1 MKKRTLFFLS
11 VCAVAL
17 NGYVVHADSLEAPS
31 QLVTVPNL
39 PGTGGQLTVVEEAGQ
54 MKAILSNITG
64 EIVGVTGQFKSE
76 KNTGKTIAFTIDA
89 SGQYVAY
96 LDRSSFSDEDRTF
109 TLALTVNLIDGSAHN
124 IDDYSFNWVKVA
136 ENTNDDSDLIE
147 NTSATVASKP
157 VSSGTVVDSVEKD
170 SSSSASETQSSS
182 TASSSL
188 AATVTDSSNA
198 TTASTLTSTQ
208 TTSSVGSQLR
218 SASLMR
224 IATNSSSQTSAVTK
238 ASQIDQTLELKYTGS
253 INSGEVIKFAVW
265 SDENGQD
272 DIVWYNADQTGA
284 AYADLRKH
292 RDYGKYNI
300 HTYVNRNGKMVY
312 LNEIVVDV
320 KASGTVTIENVN
332 DAKGTFDVRVTNIS
346 SPKDIASVIL
356 PTWSQS
362 DDLRWYEATRQSDGS
377 YKLTVNKKDHQ
388 YRTGTYTVHLY
399 YKDSSGG
406 LTGVGGTTTRLTEVK
421 PTGTITIE
429 NVNDAQGTFDVR
441 VTNISS
447 PKDIAS
453 VILPTWSQSDDLRW
467 YEATRQSD
475 GSYKLTVNKKD
486 HQYRTG
492 TYTVHLYYKDSSGGL
507 KGVGGTTT
515 RLTEVKPTGTITIE
529 NVNDAQGTFDV
540 RVTNISSP
548 KDIASVILPTWSQS
562 DDLRWYEA
570 TRQSD
575 GSYKLT
581 VNKKDHQYRT
591 GTYTVHLYYKDSSGG
606 LTGVGGTTTRLT
618 EVKPTG
624 TITIENVNDAK
635 GTFDVC
641 VTNISSPKD
650 IASVILPTWSQ
661 SDDLRWYE
669 ATRQSDGSYKLT
681 VNKKDHQYRTGTYT
695 VHLYYKD
702 SSGGLTGAGG
712 TTTRLTE
719 VKPTGTITIENVN
732 DAQGTFDVRVT
743 NISSPKDIASVILPT
758 WSQSDDLRWYEATR
772 QSDGSY
778 KLTVNKKD
786 HQYRTGAY
794 TVHLYYKDSSGGLTG
809 VGGTTT
815 RLTEVKPTGTIT
827 IENVNDAKGT
837 FDVRVT
843 NISSPKDIASVILP
857 TWSQSDDLRWYEAT
871 RQSDGS
877 YKLTVNKKDH
887 QYRTGTYTVHLYY
900 KDSSGGLTGAG
911 GTTTVLSEVPVQRS
925 YTVYIDPGHGGVD
938 SGASYGGVYEKNLAL
953 SVANKLKANLIQ
965 LGYQVLMTRTADY
978 NVDFKTERS
987 KMANQSNA
995 DLFISIH
1002 FNATGLASSNAT
1014 GIETYWYQ
1022 YDPEYQ
1028 PKINAVMHNDP
1039 TRLAES
1045 KILANQ
1051 VQASLI
1057 SGTGAVNR
1065 GVRRETFA
1073 VLRET
1078 AIPAI
1083 LVELGFMDNPS
1094 DLQKIKQDSYQT
1106 KLANALAQG
1115 IDNWYGAVGG
1125 KPTSGTSTQK
1135 KSTEQSQMTVSQ
1147 QSFFNNILPA
1157 IQQVSQK
1164 NSIVTSVMLAQS
1176 ILESGWGTSQ
1186 LATNAYNI
1194 FGIKADSSWKG
1205 NTYTVQTKEVV
1216 NGKTITVEKQF
1227 RAYKSLLESISD
1239 YGSFFTS
1246 TAWRIKNYASF
1257 LQATNYE
1264 TALTSLLASG
1274 YATDPAYAEKLKS
1287 LIQRY
1292 GLDQYDLN

>member
-1 MKKRTLFFLS
+1 MIQLSFGCVLNIDLKIGFKEEKVKKRTLFFLS

-39 PGTGGQLTVVEEAGQ
+39 PGIGGQLAVVEEAGQ
-54 MKAILSNITG
+54 MKAVLSNITG

-76 KNTGKTIAFTIDA
+76 TNTGKTIAFTIDA

-96 LDRSSFSDEDRTF
+96 LDRTSFSNEDQAF
-109 TLALTVNLIDGSAHN
+109 TLSLTANLIDGSAHN
-124 IDDYSFNWVKVA
+124 LDDYSFNWVKVA
-136 ENTNDDSDLIE
+136 ENTNDDSNLIE
-147 NTSATVASKP
+147 NTNATEASKP

-188 AATVTDSSNA
+188 AATVTDSSNV
-198 TTASTLTSTQ
+198 TSASTLTSTQ

-224 IATNSSSQTSAVTK
+224 IATNSSAQSSAVTK

-253 INSGEVIKFAVW
+253 INSDEVIKFAVW

-292 RDYGKYNI
+292 RNYGKYNI

-312 LNEIVVDV
+312 L
-320 KASGTVTIENVN
+320 
-332 DAKGTFDVRVTNIS
+332 DAITLDVREPLPKQKIVKIS
-346 SPKDIASVIL
+346 EYKFEVIISDVPNYFNGITV
-356 PTWSQS
+356 PTWTNLNNQ
-362 DDLRWYEATRQSDGS
+362 DDIKWYEGVRQSDGS
-377 YKLTVNKKDHQ
+377 YKVSVDIKNHNYETGLYLVHSYGILPNKQLVALAQTTHTVPKPQIKQTITQTSLASFD
-388 YRTGTYTVHLY
+388 VVI
-399 YKDSSGG
+399 
-406 LTGVGGTTTRLTEVK
+406 TGVPNYYTRVQ
-421 PTGTITIE
+421 
-429 NVNDAQGTFDVR
+429 V
-441 VTNISS
+441 
-447 PKDIAS
+447 
-453 VILPTWSQSDDLRW
+453 PTWTNLNNQDDIKW
-467 YEATRQSD
+467 YEGVRQSD
-475 GSYKLTVNKKD
+475 GSYKISVDIKNHNYETGLYLVHSYGVLPNK
-486 HQYRTG
+486 QLVPLAQT
-492 TYTVHLYYKDSSGGL
+492 TYTVPQPQIKQ
-507 KGVGGTTT
+507 
-515 RLTEVKPTGTITIE
+515 TITQTSL
-529 NVNDAQGTFDV
+529 ASFDV
-540 RVTNISSP
+540 VITGVPNYYTRVQ
-548 KDIASVILPTWSQS
+548 VPTWTNLNNQ
-562 DDLRWYEA
+562 DDIKWYEGV
-570 TRQSD
+570 RQSD
-575 GSYKLT
+575 GSYKVSVDINNHNYETGLYL
-581 VNKKDHQYRT
+581 VHSYGVLPNKQLVPLAQT
-591 GTYTVHLYYKDSSGG
+591 TYTVPQPQIKQTITQTSLASFDVVITGVPNYYTRVLIPTWTNYKDQ
-606 LTGVGGTTTRLT
+606 
-618 EVKPTG
+618 
-624 TITIENVNDAK
+624 D
-635 GTFDVC
+635 
-641 VTNISSPKD
+641 D
-650 IASVILPTWSQ
+650 IK
-661 SDDLRWYE
+661 WYE
-669 ATRQSDGSYKLT
+669 GVRQSDGSYKVSVDINNHNYETGLYH
-681 VNKKDHQYRTGTYT
+681 VHAYGVLPNKKLQAIFSATHT
-695 VHLYYKD
+695 V
-702 SSGGLTGAGG
+702 SA
-712 TTTRLTE
+712 
-719 VKPTGTITIENVN
+719 
-732 DAQGTFDVRVT
+732 F
-743 NISSPKDIASVILPT
+743 DIAKEQPS
-758 WSQSDDLRWYEATR
+758 A
-772 QSDGSY
+772 
-778 KLTVNKKD
+778 
-786 HQYRTGAY
+786 
-794 TVHLYYKDSSGGLTG
+794 
-809 VGGTTT
+809 
-815 RLTEVKPTGTIT
+815 
-827 IENVNDAKGT
+827 
-837 FDVRVT
+837 
-843 NISSPKDIASVILP
+843 
-857 TWSQSDDLRWYEAT
+857 
-871 RQSDGS
+871 
-877 YKLTVNKKDH
+877 
-887 QYRTGTYTVHLYY
+887 
-900 KDSSGGLTGAG
+900 
-911 GTTTVLSEVPVQRS
+911 RS
-925 YTVYIDPGHGGVD
+925 YTIYIDPGHGGVD

-1002 FNATGLASSNAT
+1002 FNATGLASSNTT

-1028 PKINAVMHNDP
+1028 PKINAAMHNDP

-1045 KILANQ
+1045 EILANQ
-1051 VQASLI
+1051 VHTSLI
-1057 SGTGAVNR
+1057 SETGAVNR
-1065 GVRRETFA
+1065 GVRRDTFA

-1083 LVELGFMDNPS
+1083 LVELGFMSNPS
-1094 DLQKIKQDSYQT
+1094 DLQKIKEDAYQT

-1115 IDNWYGAVGG
+1115 IDNWYGAVGS
-1125 KPTSGTSTQK
+1125 KPTSGTSIQK
-1135 KSTEQSQMTVSQ
+1135 KSTQQSQMTTSQ

-1205 NTYTVQTKEVV
+1205 NTYTVHTKEVV
-1216 NGKTITVEKQF
+1216 NGKTITFEKQF

-1246 TAWRIKNYASF
+1246 TAWRMKNYASF

>member
-76 KNTGKTIAFTIDA
+76 TNIGKTIAFTIDA
-89 SGQYVAY
+89 SGQYMAY

-124 IDDYSFNWVKVA
+124 LDDYSFNWVKVA
-136 ENTNDDSDLIE
+136 ENTDDDSDLIE
-147 NTSATVASKP
+147 NTSATEASKP

-182 TASSSL
+182 TANSSL

-224 IATNSSSQTSAVTK
+224 IATNSGTQTSAVTK

-320 KASGTVTIENVN
+320 KASGTVTISNV
-332 DAKGTFDVRVTNIS
+332 DSQTGSFDVTISNITA
-346 SPKDIASVIL
+346 PRGLTKVYV
-356 PTWSQS
+356 PTWTEAGGQ
-362 DDLRWYEATRQSDGS
+362 DDIKWYEANRQSDGS
-377 YKLTVNKKDHQ
+377 YKLTVNKVNHKSEVGNYQVHVY
-388 YRTGTYTVHLY
+388 YRGEDGSMTGIGATTVNMPEL
-399 YKDSSGG
+399 KASG
-406 LTGVGGTTTRLTEVK
+406 TVTA
-421 PTGTITIE
+421 I
-429 NVNDAQGTFDVR
+429 NVNDQDGSYEVK
-441 VTNISS
+441 ISNVIA
-447 PKDIAS
+447 PKGLNK
-453 VILPTWSQSDDLRW
+453 VYVPTWTEAGDQDDIVW
-467 YEATRQSD
+467 HEAERQSD
-475 GSYKLTVNKKD
+475 GSYLAKITKSEHKNGTGKYISHVYYQGLEGTLTAIGATSITLPELKTSGTVTAINVNDQAGSYEVKISNVVAPKGLYKVFVPTWTETGGQD
-486 HQYRTG
+486 DIVWHEAQLQSDG
-492 TYTVHLYYKDSSGGL
+492 TYLAKITKSEHKNGSGIYVSHVYYRMLDGSML
-507 KGVGGTTT
+507 AVGGTQ
-515 RLTEVKPTGTITIE
+515 IE
-529 NVNDAQGTFDV
+529 
-540 RVTNISSP
+540 
-548 KDIASVILPTWSQS
+548 LPS
-562 DDLRWYEA
+562 A
-570 TRQSD
+570 
-575 GSYKLT
+575 
-581 VNKKDHQYRT
+581 
-591 GTYTVHLYYKDSSGG
+591 
-606 LTGVGGTTTRLT
+606 
-618 EVKPTG
+618 
-624 TITIENVNDAK
+624 
-635 GTFDVC
+635 
-641 VTNISSPKD
+641 
-650 IASVILPTWSQ
+650 
-661 SDDLRWYE
+661 
-669 ATRQSDGSYKLT
+669 
-681 VNKKDHQYRTGTYT
+681 
-695 VHLYYKD
+695 
-702 SSGGLTGAGG
+702 
-712 TTTRLTE
+712 
-719 VKPTGTITIENVN
+719 
-732 DAQGTFDVRVT
+732 
-743 NISSPKDIASVILPT
+743 
-758 WSQSDDLRWYEATR
+758 
-772 QSDGSY
+772 
-778 KLTVNKKD
+778 
-786 HQYRTGAY
+786 
-794 TVHLYYKDSSGGLTG
+794 
-809 VGGTTT
+809 
-815 RLTEVKPTGTIT
+815 
-827 IENVNDAKGT
+827 
-837 FDVRVT
+837 
-843 NISSPKDIASVILP
+843 
-857 TWSQSDDLRWYEAT
+857 
-871 RQSDGS
+871 
-877 YKLTVNKKDH
+877 
-887 QYRTGTYTVHLYY
+887 
-900 KDSSGGLTGAG
+900 
-911 GTTTVLSEVPVQRS
+911 RS
-925 YTVYIDPGHGGVD
+925 YTIYIDPGHGGVD

-1002 FNATGLASSNAT
+1002 FNATGLPSSNST

-1028 PKINAVMHNDP
+1028 PKINAAMHNDP

-1045 KILANQ
+1045 EILANQ

-1094 DLQKIKQDSYQT
+1094 DLQKIKEDAYQT

-1115 IDNWYGAVGG
+1115 IDNWYGAVGS

-1135 KSTEQSQMTVSQ
+1135 KSTEQSQMTTSQ

-1205 NTYTVQTKEVV
+1205 NTYTVHTKEVV

-1246 TAWRIKNYASF
+1246 TAWRTKNYASF

-1264 TALTSLLASG
+1264 TALTSLLVSG

-1287 LIQRY
+1287 LIQQY
-1292 GLDQYDLN
+1292 GLDQYD

>member
-17 NGYVVHADSLEAPS
+17 SGYVVHADSLEAPS

-54 MKAILSNITG
+54 IKAILSNITG

-76 KNTGKTIAFTIDA
+76 MNTGKTIAFTIDA

-124 IDDYSFNWVKVA
+124 LDDYSFNWVKVA
-136 ENTNDDSDLIE
+136 ENTDDDSDLIE
-147 NTSATVASKP
+147 NTSATEASKP

-182 TASSSL
+182 TANSSL

-224 IATNSSSQTSAVTK
+224 IATNSGTQTSAVTK

-320 KASGTVTIENVN
+320 KASGTVTISNV
-332 DAKGTFDVRVTNIS
+332 DSQTGSFDVTISNITA
-346 SPKDIASVIL
+346 PRGLTKVYV
-356 PTWSQS
+356 PTWTEAGGQ
-362 DDLRWYEATRQSDGS
+362 DDIKWYEANRQSDGS
-377 YKLTVNKKDHQ
+377 YKLTVNKINHKSEVGNYQVHVY
-388 YRTGTYTVHLY
+388 YRGEDGSMTGIGATTVNLPEL
-399 YKDSSGG
+399 KESG
-406 LTGVGGTTTRLTEVK
+406 TVTA
-421 PTGTITIE
+421 I
-429 NVNDAQGTFDVR
+429 NVNDQAGSYEVK
-441 VTNISS
+441 ISNVIA
-447 PKDIAS
+447 PKGLNK
-453 VILPTWSQSDDLRW
+453 VYVPTWTEAGGQDDIVW
-467 YEATRQSD
+467 HEAERQSD
-475 GSYKLTVNKKD
+475 GSYLAKITKSEHKNGTGKYISHVYYQGLEGTLTAIGATSITLPELKASGTVTAINVNDQAGSYEVKISNVVAPKGIRKIFVPTWTEAGGQD
-486 HQYRTG
+486 DIVWHEAQLQTDG
-492 TYTVHLYYKDSSGGL
+492 TYLVKITKSEHKNGIGKYISHVYYQGLDGTLTAIGATSITLPELKTSGTITAINVNDQAGSYEVKISNVIAPKGL
-507 KGVGGTTT
+507 NKVYVPTWTEAGDQDDIVWHEAQLQSDGTYLAKITKSEHKNESGIYVSHVYYRMLDGSMLAVGGTQV
-515 RLTEVKPTGTITIE
+515 E
-529 NVNDAQGTFDV
+529 
-540 RVTNISSP
+540 
-548 KDIASVILPTWSQS
+548 LPS
-562 DDLRWYEA
+562 A
-570 TRQSD
+570 
-575 GSYKLT
+575 
-581 VNKKDHQYRT
+581 
-591 GTYTVHLYYKDSSGG
+591 
-606 LTGVGGTTTRLT
+606 
-618 EVKPTG
+618 
-624 TITIENVNDAK
+624 
-635 GTFDVC
+635 
-641 VTNISSPKD
+641 
-650 IASVILPTWSQ
+650 
-661 SDDLRWYE
+661 
-669 ATRQSDGSYKLT
+669 
-681 VNKKDHQYRTGTYT
+681 
-695 VHLYYKD
+695 
-702 SSGGLTGAGG
+702 
-712 TTTRLTE
+712 
-719 VKPTGTITIENVN
+719 
-732 DAQGTFDVRVT
+732 
-743 NISSPKDIASVILPT
+743 
-758 WSQSDDLRWYEATR
+758 
-772 QSDGSY
+772 
-778 KLTVNKKD
+778 
-786 HQYRTGAY
+786 
-794 TVHLYYKDSSGGLTG
+794 
-809 VGGTTT
+809 
-815 RLTEVKPTGTIT
+815 
-827 IENVNDAKGT
+827 
-837 FDVRVT
+837 
-843 NISSPKDIASVILP
+843 
-857 TWSQSDDLRWYEAT
+857 
-871 RQSDGS
+871 
-877 YKLTVNKKDH
+877 
-887 QYRTGTYTVHLYY
+887 
-900 KDSSGGLTGAG
+900 
-911 GTTTVLSEVPVQRS
+911 RS
-925 YTVYIDPGHGGVD
+925 YTIYIDPGHGGVD

-987 KMANQSNA
+987 QMANQSNA

-1002 FNATGLASSNAT
+1002 FNATGLPSSDAT

-1028 PKINAVMHNDP
+1028 PKINAAMHNDP

-1045 KILANQ
+1045 EILANQ
-1051 VQASLI
+1051 VQTSLI

-1065 GVRRETFA
+1065 GVRRDTFA

-1094 DLQKIKQDSYQT
+1094 DLQKINQDSYQT

-1115 IDNWYGAVGG
+1115 IDNWYGAVGS

-1135 KSTEQSQMTVSQ
+1135 KSTEQSQMTTSQ
-1147 QSFFNNILPA
+1147 QSFFNKILPA

-1287 LIQRY
+1287 LIQQY
-1292 GLDQYDLN
+1292 GLDQYD

>member
-1 MKKRTLFFLS
+1 MIQLSFGVVLNIDLNMGFEEEKVKKRTLFFLS

-76 KNTGKTIAFTIDA
+76 TNTGKTIAFTIDA

-96 LDRSSFSDEDRTF
+96 LDRTSFSNEDQAF
-109 TLALTVNLIDGSAHN
+109 TLALTANLIDGSVHN
-124 IDDYSFNWVKVA
+124 LDDYSFNWVKVA

-147 NTSATVASKP
+147 NTNATEASKP

-188 AATVTDSSNA
+188 AATVNDSSN
-198 TTASTLTSTQ
+198 TTSSSTLTSTQ

-224 IATNSSSQTSAVTK
+224 IATNSSAQTSAVTK

-265 SDENGQD
+265 SDEKGQD

-312 LNEIVVDV
+312 L
-320 KASGTVTIENVN
+320 
-332 DAKGTFDVRVTNIS
+332 DAITLDVREPLPKQKIVKISEYKFEVIISDVPNYFNGITVPTWTNINNQD
-346 SPKDIASVIL
+346 DIK
-356 PTWSQS
+356 
-362 DDLRWYEATRQSDGS
+362 WYEGVRQSDGS
-377 YKLTVNKKDHQ
+377 YKVSVDISNHNYETGLYLLHSYGVLPNKQLVALAQTTHTVPKPQIKQTITQTSLASFD
-388 YRTGTYTVHLY
+388 VVI
-399 YKDSSGG
+399 
-406 LTGVGGTTTRLTEVK
+406 TGVPNYYTRVQV
-421 PTGTITIE
+421 PTW
-429 NVNDAQGTFDVR
+429 
-441 VTNISS
+441 TNINNQD
-447 PKDIAS
+447 DIK
-453 VILPTWSQSDDLRW
+453 W
-467 YEATRQSD
+467 YEGVRQSD
-475 GSYKLTVNKKD
+475 GSYKVSVDISNHNYETGLYLLHSYGVLPNKQLVALAQTTHTVP
-486 HQYRTG
+486 
-492 TYTVHLYYKDSSGGL
+492 
-507 KGVGGTTT
+507 
-515 RLTEVKPTGTITIE
+515 KPQIKQTITQTSL
-529 NVNDAQGTFDV
+529 ASFDV
-540 RVTNISSP
+540 VITGVPNYYTRVMI
-548 KDIASVILPTWSQS
+548 PTWTNFKDQ
-562 DDLRWYEA
+562 DDIKWYEGV
-570 TRQSD
+570 RQSD
-575 GSYKLT
+575 GSYKVSVDINNHNYEIGLYH
-581 VNKKDHQYRT
+581 VHAYGVLPNKKLQALFSATH
-591 GTYTVHLYYKDSSGG
+591 TVS
-606 LTGVGGTTTRLT
+606 
-618 EVKPTG
+618 
-624 TITIENVNDAK
+624 A
-635 GTFDVC
+635 F
-641 VTNISSPKD
+641 D
-650 IASVILPTWSQ
+650 IAKEQPS
-661 SDDLRWYE
+661 
-669 ATRQSDGSYKLT
+669 A
-681 VNKKDHQYRTGTYT
+681 
-695 VHLYYKD
+695 
-702 SSGGLTGAGG
+702 
-712 TTTRLTE
+712 
-719 VKPTGTITIENVN
+719 
-732 DAQGTFDVRVT
+732 
-743 NISSPKDIASVILPT
+743 
-758 WSQSDDLRWYEATR
+758 
-772 QSDGSY
+772 
-778 KLTVNKKD
+778 
-786 HQYRTGAY
+786 
-794 TVHLYYKDSSGGLTG
+794 
-809 VGGTTT
+809 
-815 RLTEVKPTGTIT
+815 
-827 IENVNDAKGT
+827 
-837 FDVRVT
+837 
-843 NISSPKDIASVILP
+843 
-857 TWSQSDDLRWYEAT
+857 
-871 RQSDGS
+871 
-877 YKLTVNKKDH
+877 
-887 QYRTGTYTVHLYY
+887 
-900 KDSSGGLTGAG
+900 
-911 GTTTVLSEVPVQRS
+911 RS
-925 YTVYIDPGHGGVD
+925 YTIYIDPGHGGVD

-1002 FNATGLASSNAT
+1002 FNATGLASSNTT

-1028 PKINAVMHNDP
+1028 PKINAAMHNDP

-1045 KILANQ
+1045 EILANQ
-1051 VQASLI
+1051 VHTSLI
-1057 SGTGAVNR
+1057 SETGAVNR
-1065 GVRRETFA
+1065 GVRRDTFA

-1083 LVELGFMDNPS
+1083 LVELGFMSNPS
-1094 DLQKIKQDSYQT
+1094 DLQKIKEDAYQT

-1115 IDNWYGAVGG
+1115 IDNWYGAVGS
-1125 KPTSGTSTQK
+1125 KPTSGTSIQK
-1135 KSTEQSQMTVSQ
+1135 KSTQQSQMTTSQ

-1246 TAWRIKNYASF
+1246 TAWRMKNYASF

>member
-76 KNTGKTIAFTIDA
+76 TNTGKTIAFTIDA

-96 LDRSSFSDEDRTF
+96 LDRTSFSDEDQAF
-109 TLALTVNLIDGSAHN
+109 TLALTANLIDGSAHN
-124 IDDYSFNWVKVA
+124 LDDYSFNWVKVA
-136 ENTNDDSDLIE
+136 ENTNDDRDLIE
-147 NTSATVASKP
+147 NTNATQTSKP

-188 AATVTDSSNA
+188 VATVTDSSNA
-198 TTASTLTSTQ
+198 TSASTLTSTQ

-224 IATNSSSQTSAVTK
+224 IATNSSAQSSAVTK

-320 KASGTVTIENVN
+320 KASGTITISNVDSQTGSFDVTIS
-332 DAKGTFDVRVTNIS
+332 NITA
-346 SPKDIASVIL
+346 PRGLTKVYV
-356 PTWSQS
+356 PTWTEAGGQ
-362 DDLRWYEATRQSDGS
+362 DDIKWYEANRQSDGS
-377 YKLTVNKKDHQ
+377 YKLTVNKVNHKSEVGNYQIHVY
-388 YRTGTYTVHLY
+388 YRGEDGSMTGIGATTVNLPEL
-399 YKDSSGG
+399 KASG
-406 LTGVGGTTTRLTEVK
+406 TVTA
-421 PTGTITIE
+421 I
-429 NVNDAQGTFDVR
+429 NVNDQAGSYEVKISNVVAPKGLNKVYVPTWTEAGGQDDIVWHEAERQTDGSYLAKITKSAHKNGTGKYISHVYCQSLDGTLTAIGATSITIQELKASGTISISNVDANAGSFDV
-441 VTNISS
+441 TISNITA
-447 PKDIAS
+447 PRGLTK
-453 VILPTWSQSDDLRW
+453 VYVPTWTEAGGQDDIKW
-467 YEATRQSD
+467 HEANRQSD
-475 GSYKLTVNKKD
+475 GSYKLTVNKAQHKNEVGNYQV
-486 HQYRTG
+486 HVYYRGEDGSMTG
-492 TYTVHLYYKDSSGGL
+492 IGATTVNMPEL
-507 KGVGGTTT
+507 KAS
-515 RLTEVKPTGTITIE
+515 GTISISNVDGNAGSFDITIS
-529 NVNDAQGTFDV
+529 
-540 RVTNISSP
+540 NITAP
-548 KDIASVILPTWSQS
+548 RGLTKVYVPTWTATGGQ
-562 DDLRWYEA
+562 DDTKWYEA
-570 TRQSD
+570 NRQSN

-581 VNKKDHQYRT
+581 VNKAQHKNEVGNYQVHVYYRGEDGSMT
-591 GTYTVHLYYKDSSGG
+591 GIGATSVDLPI
-606 LTGVGGTTTRLT
+606 GGTQV
-618 EVKPTG
+618 E
-624 TITIENVNDAK
+624 
-635 GTFDVC
+635 
-641 VTNISSPKD
+641 
-650 IASVILPTWSQ
+650 LPS
-661 SDDLRWYE
+661 
-669 ATRQSDGSYKLT
+669 A
-681 VNKKDHQYRTGTYT
+681 
-695 VHLYYKD
+695 
-702 SSGGLTGAGG
+702 
-712 TTTRLTE
+712 
-719 VKPTGTITIENVN
+719 
-732 DAQGTFDVRVT
+732 
-743 NISSPKDIASVILPT
+743 
-758 WSQSDDLRWYEATR
+758 
-772 QSDGSY
+772 
-778 KLTVNKKD
+778 
-786 HQYRTGAY
+786 
-794 TVHLYYKDSSGGLTG
+794 
-809 VGGTTT
+809 
-815 RLTEVKPTGTIT
+815 
-827 IENVNDAKGT
+827 
-837 FDVRVT
+837 
-843 NISSPKDIASVILP
+843 
-857 TWSQSDDLRWYEAT
+857 
-871 RQSDGS
+871 
-877 YKLTVNKKDH
+877 
-887 QYRTGTYTVHLYY
+887 
-900 KDSSGGLTGAG
+900 
-911 GTTTVLSEVPVQRS
+911 RS
-925 YTVYIDPGHGGVD
+925 YTIYIDPGHGGVD
-938 SGASYGGVYEKNLAL
+938 SGASYGGVQEKNLAL
-953 SVANKLKANLIQ
+953 SVANKLKENLIQ

-1028 PKINAVMHNDP
+1028 PKINAAMHNDP

-1045 KILANQ
+1045 EILANQ

-1106 KLANALAQG
+1106 KLANALVQG

-1135 KSTEQSQMTVSQ
+1135 KSTEQSQLTTSE
-1147 QSFFNNILPA
+1147 QSFFKNILPA

-1164 NSIVTSVMLAQS
+1164 KGIVTSVMLAQS

-1205 NTYTVQTKEVV
+1205 NTYTIQTKEVV

-1246 TAWRIKNYASF
+1246 TAWRTKNYASF
-1257 LQATNYE
+1257 LQATNHE

>member
-76 KNTGKTIAFTIDA
+76 TNTGKTIAFTIDA

-96 LDRSSFSDEDRTF
+96 LDRTSFSNEDQAF
-109 TLALTVNLIDGSAHN
+109 TLALTANLIDGSAHN
-124 IDDYSFNWVKVA
+124 LDDYSFNWVKVA

-147 NTSATVASKP
+147 NTNATEASKP

-188 AATVTDSSNA
+188 AATVTDSSNV
-198 TTASTLTSTQ
+198 TSASTLTSTQ

-224 IATNSSSQTSAVTK
+224 IAANSSAQSSAVTK

-265 SDENGQD
+265 SDEKGQD

-320 KASGTVTIENVN
+320 KASGTVTIENVNDAQGTFDVRVTNISSPKDIASVILPTWSRSDDLRWYGATRQSDGSYKLTVNKKDHQYRTGTYTVHLYYKDSSGGLTGVGGTTTRLTEVKPTGTMTIENVN

-429 NVNDAQGTFDVR
+429 NVNDAKGTFDVR

-447 PKDIAS
+447 PKDIVS
-453 VILPTWSQSDDLRW
+453 IILPTWSQSDDLRW
-467 YEATRQSD
+467 
-475 GSYKLTVNKKD
+475 N
-486 HQYRTG
+486 
-492 TYTVHLYYKDSSGGL
+492 
-507 KGVGGTTT
+507 
-515 RLTEVKPTGTITIE
+515 
-529 NVNDAQGTFDV
+529 
-540 RVTNISSP
+540 
-548 KDIASVILPTWSQS
+548 
-562 DDLRWYEA
+562 EA

-624 TITIENVNDAK
+624 TITIENVNDAQ
-635 GTFDVC
+635 GTFDVR

-661 SDDLRWYE
+661 SDDLHWYE

-712 TTTRLTE
+712 TTTL
-719 VKPTGTITIENVN
+719 
-732 DAQGTFDVRVT
+732 
-743 NISSPKDIASVILPT
+743 
-758 WSQSDDLRWYEATR
+758 
-772 QSDGSY
+772 
-778 KLTVNKKD
+778 
-786 HQYRTGAY
+786 
-794 TVHLYYKDSSGGLTG
+794 
-809 VGGTTT
+809 
-815 RLTEVKPTGTIT
+815 
-827 IENVNDAKGT
+827 
-837 FDVRVT
+837 
-843 NISSPKDIASVILP
+843 
-857 TWSQSDDLRWYEAT
+857 
-871 RQSDGS
+871 
-877 YKLTVNKKDH
+877 
-887 QYRTGTYTVHLYY
+887 
-900 KDSSGGLTGAG
+900 
-911 GTTTVLSEVPVQRS
+911 LSEDPVQRS
-925 YTVYIDPGHGGVD
+925 YTVYIDPGHGGID

-1028 PKINAVMHNDP
+1028 PKINAAMHNDP

-1045 KILANQ
+1045 EILANQ

-1125 KPTSGTSTQK
+1125 KPTSGTSTQR
-1135 KSTEQSQMTVSQ
+1135 KSTEQSQMTTGQ

-1186 LATNAYNI
+1186 LAKNAYNI

-1246 TAWRIKNYASF
+1246 TAWRTKNYASF
-1257 LQATNYE
+1257 LQATNHE

-1292 GLDQYDLN
+1292 GLNQYDLN

>member
-1 MKKRTLFFLS
+1 MIQLSFGCVLNIDLNMGFEEEKVKKRTLFFLS

-17 NGYVVHADSLEAPS
+17 SGYVVHADSLEAPS

-76 KNTGKTIAFTIDA
+76 TNTGKTIAFTIDA

-96 LDRSSFSDEDRTF
+96 LDRTSFSNEDQAF
-109 TLALTVNLIDGSAHN
+109 TLALTANLIDGSAHN
-124 IDDYSFNWVKVA
+124 LDDYSFNWVKVA
-136 ENTNDDSDLIE
+136 ENTDDDSDLIE
-147 NTSATVASKP
+147 NTSATEASKP

-182 TASSSL
+182 TANSSL
-188 AATVTDSSNA
+188 AATVTDSSNV
-198 TTASTLTSTQ
+198 TSASTLTSTQ

-224 IATNSSSQTSAVTK
+224 IATNSSAQSSAVTK

-320 KASGTVTIENVN
+320 KASGTVTISNV
-332 DAKGTFDVRVTNIS
+332 DSQTGSFDVTISNITA
-346 SPKDIASVIL
+346 PRGLTKVYV
-356 PTWSQS
+356 PTWTEAGGQ
-362 DDLRWYEATRQSDGS
+362 DDIKWYEANRQSDGS
-377 YKLTVNKKDHQ
+377 YKLTVNKVNHKSEVGNYQVHVY
-388 YRTGTYTVHLY
+388 YRGEDGSMIGIGATTVNLPELKASGTVTA
-399 YKDSSGG
+399 
-406 LTGVGGTTTRLTEVK
+406 
-421 PTGTITIE
+421 I
-429 NVNDAQGTFDVR
+429 NVNDQTGSYEVK
-441 VTNISS
+441 ISNVIA
-447 PKDIAS
+447 PKGLNK
-453 VILPTWSQSDDLRW
+453 VYVPTWTEAGGQDDIVW
-467 YEATRQSD
+467 HEAERQSD
-475 GSYKLTVNKKD
+475 GSYLAKITKSEHKNGTGKYISHVYYQGLEGTLTAIGATSITLPELKTSGTITAINVNDQDGSYEVKISNVIAPKGLNKVYVPTWTEAGD
-486 HQYRTG
+486 QDDIVWHEAQLQSDG
-492 TYTVHLYYKDSSGGL
+492 TYLAKITKSEHKNESGIYVSHVYYRMLDGSML
-507 KGVGGTTT
+507 AVGGTQV
-515 RLTEVKPTGTITIE
+515 E
-529 NVNDAQGTFDV
+529 
-540 RVTNISSP
+540 
-548 KDIASVILPTWSQS
+548 LPS
-562 DDLRWYEA
+562 A
-570 TRQSD
+570 
-575 GSYKLT
+575 
-581 VNKKDHQYRT
+581 
-591 GTYTVHLYYKDSSGG
+591 
-606 LTGVGGTTTRLT
+606 
-618 EVKPTG
+618 
-624 TITIENVNDAK
+624 
-635 GTFDVC
+635 
-641 VTNISSPKD
+641 
-650 IASVILPTWSQ
+650 
-661 SDDLRWYE
+661 
-669 ATRQSDGSYKLT
+669 
-681 VNKKDHQYRTGTYT
+681 
-695 VHLYYKD
+695 
-702 SSGGLTGAGG
+702 
-712 TTTRLTE
+712 
-719 VKPTGTITIENVN
+719 
-732 DAQGTFDVRVT
+732 
-743 NISSPKDIASVILPT
+743 
-758 WSQSDDLRWYEATR
+758 
-772 QSDGSY
+772 
-778 KLTVNKKD
+778 
-786 HQYRTGAY
+786 
-794 TVHLYYKDSSGGLTG
+794 
-809 VGGTTT
+809 
-815 RLTEVKPTGTIT
+815 
-827 IENVNDAKGT
+827 
-837 FDVRVT
+837 
-843 NISSPKDIASVILP
+843 
-857 TWSQSDDLRWYEAT
+857 
-871 RQSDGS
+871 
-877 YKLTVNKKDH
+877 
-887 QYRTGTYTVHLYY
+887 
-900 KDSSGGLTGAG
+900 
-911 GTTTVLSEVPVQRS
+911 RS
-925 YTVYIDPGHGGVD
+925 YTIYIDPGHGGVD

-987 KMANQSNA
+987 KMTNQSNA

-1002 FNATGLASSNAT
+1002 FNSTGSASSDAT

-1028 PKINAVMHNDP
+1028 PKINATMHNDP

-1045 KILANQ
+1045 EILANQ
-1051 VQASLI
+1051 VQTSLI

-1065 GVRRETFA
+1065 GVRRDTFA

-1083 LVELGFMDNPS
+1083 LVELGFMSNPS
-1094 DLQKIKQDSYQT
+1094 DLQKIKEDAYQT

-1115 IDNWYGAVGG
+1115 IDNWYGAVGS
-1125 KPTSGTSTQK
+1125 KPTSGTSIQK
-1135 KSTEQSQMTVSQ
+1135 KSTEQSQMTTSQ

-1246 TAWRIKNYASF
+1246 TAWRMKNYASF

-1264 TALTSLLASG
+1264 TALTSL
-1274 YATDPAYAEKLKS
+1274 
-1287 LIQRY
+1287 
-1292 GLDQYDLN
+1292 

>member
-39 PGTGGQLTVVEEAGQ
+39 PGIGGQLAVVEEAGQ
-54 MKAILSNITG
+54 MKAVLSNITG

-76 KNTGKTIAFTIDA
+76 TNTGKTIAFTIDA

-96 LDRSSFSDEDRTF
+96 LDRTSFSNEDQAF
-109 TLALTVNLIDGSAHN
+109 TLSLTANLIDGSAHN
-124 IDDYSFNWVKVA
+124 LDDYSFNWVKVA

-147 NTSATVASKP
+147 NTNATEASKP

-188 AATVTDSSNA
+188 AATVTDSSN
-198 TTASTLTSTQ
+198 TTSASTLTSTQ

-224 IATNSSSQTSAVTK
+224 IATNSSAQSSAVTK

-265 SDENGQD
+265 SDEKGQD

-320 KASGTVTIENVN
+320 KASGTITISNVDSQTGSFDVTIS
-332 DAKGTFDVRVTNIS
+332 NITA
-346 SPKDIASVIL
+346 PRGLTKVYV
-356 PTWSQS
+356 PTWTEAGGQ
-362 DDLRWYEATRQSDGS
+362 DDIKWYEANRQSDGS
-377 YKLTVNKKDHQ
+377 YKLTVNKVNHKSEVGNYQVHVY
-388 YRTGTYTVHLY
+388 YRGEDGSMTGIGATTVNLPEL
-399 YKDSSGG
+399 KASG
-406 LTGVGGTTTRLTEVK
+406 TVTA
-421 PTGTITIE
+421 I
-429 NVNDAQGTFDVR
+429 NVNDQAGSYEVKISNVVAPKGLNKVYVPTWTEAGGQDDIVWHEAERQTDGSYLAKITKSAHKNGTGKYISHVYCQSLDGTLTAIGATSITIQELKASGTISISNVDANAGSFDV
-441 VTNISS
+441 TISNITA
-447 PKDIAS
+447 PRGLTK
-453 VILPTWSQSDDLRW
+453 VYVPTWTEAGGQDDIKW
-467 YEATRQSD
+467 HEANRQSD
-475 GSYKLTVNKKD
+475 GSYKLTVNKAQHKNEVGNYQV
-486 HQYRTG
+486 HVYYRGEDGSMTG
-492 TYTVHLYYKDSSGGL
+492 IGATTVNMPEL
-507 KGVGGTTT
+507 KAS
-515 RLTEVKPTGTITIE
+515 GTISISNVDGNAGSFDITIS
-529 NVNDAQGTFDV
+529 
-540 RVTNISSP
+540 NITAP
-548 KDIASVILPTWSQS
+548 RGLTKVYVPTWTATGGQ
-562 DDLRWYEA
+562 DDTKWYEA
-570 TRQSD
+570 NRQSN

-581 VNKKDHQYRT
+581 VNKAQHKNEVGNYQVHVYYRGEDGSMT
-591 GTYTVHLYYKDSSGG
+591 GIGATSVDLPI
-606 LTGVGGTTTRLT
+606 GGTQV
-618 EVKPTG
+618 E
-624 TITIENVNDAK
+624 
-635 GTFDVC
+635 
-641 VTNISSPKD
+641 
-650 IASVILPTWSQ
+650 LPS
-661 SDDLRWYE
+661 
-669 ATRQSDGSYKLT
+669 A
-681 VNKKDHQYRTGTYT
+681 
-695 VHLYYKD
+695 
-702 SSGGLTGAGG
+702 
-712 TTTRLTE
+712 
-719 VKPTGTITIENVN
+719 
-732 DAQGTFDVRVT
+732 
-743 NISSPKDIASVILPT
+743 
-758 WSQSDDLRWYEATR
+758 
-772 QSDGSY
+772 
-778 KLTVNKKD
+778 
-786 HQYRTGAY
+786 
-794 TVHLYYKDSSGGLTG
+794 
-809 VGGTTT
+809 
-815 RLTEVKPTGTIT
+815 
-827 IENVNDAKGT
+827 
-837 FDVRVT
+837 
-843 NISSPKDIASVILP
+843 
-857 TWSQSDDLRWYEAT
+857 
-871 RQSDGS
+871 
-877 YKLTVNKKDH
+877 
-887 QYRTGTYTVHLYY
+887 
-900 KDSSGGLTGAG
+900 
-911 GTTTVLSEVPVQRS
+911 RS
-925 YTVYIDPGHGGVD
+925 YTIYIDPGHGGVD
-938 SGASYGGVYEKNLAL
+938 SGASYGGVQEKNLAL
-953 SVANKLKANLIQ
+953 SVANKLKENLIQ

-1028 PKINAVMHNDP
+1028 PKINAAMHNDP

-1045 KILANQ
+1045 EILANQ

-1106 KLANALAQG
+1106 KLANALVQG

-1135 KSTEQSQMTVSQ
+1135 KSTEQSQLTTSE
-1147 QSFFNNILPA
+1147 QSFFKNILPA

-1164 NSIVTSVMLAQS
+1164 KGIVTSVMLAQS

-1205 NTYTVQTKEVV
+1205 NTYTIQTKEVV

-1246 TAWRIKNYASF
+1246 TAWRTKNYASF
-1257 LQATNYE
+1257 LQATNHE

>member
-17 NGYVVHADSLEAPS
+17 NGYVVRADSLEAPS

-76 KNTGKTIAFTIDA
+76 TNTGKTIAFTIDA

-96 LDRSSFSDEDRTF
+96 LDRTSFSNEDQAF
-109 TLALTVNLIDGSAHN
+109 TLALTANLIDGSAHN
-124 IDDYSFNWVKVA
+124 LDDYSFNWVKVA

-147 NTSATVASKP
+147 NTNVTEVSKP

-170 SSSSASETQSSS
+170 SSSSASKTQSSS

-198 TTASTLTSTQ
+198 TSASTLTSTK

-224 IATNSSSQTSAVTK
+224 TATNSSAQSSAVTK

-300 HTYVNRNGKMVY
+300 HTYVNRNDKMVY

-320 KASGTVTIENVN
+320 KASGTITISNVDSQTGSFDVTIS
-332 DAKGTFDVRVTNIS
+332 NITA
-346 SPKDIASVIL
+346 PRGLTKVYV
-356 PTWSQS
+356 PTWTEAGGQ
-362 DDLRWYEATRQSDGS
+362 DDIKWYEANRESDGS
-377 YKLTVNKKDHQ
+377 YKLTVNKVNHKSEVGD
-388 YRTGTYTVHLY
+388 YNIHLY
-399 YKDSSGG
+399 YRDESGKLVYITETVVQLSDNKISGSLAVSSMDSK
-406 LTGVGGTTTRLTEVK
+406 TGSFK
-421 PTGTITIE
+421 
-429 NVNDAQGTFDVR
+429 VR

-447 PKDIAS
+447 PTTISRILVPTWTETNGQDDIKWYVASRESDGSYSITVNKANHKFEIGDYNLHLYYQANDGSLQYVNETVVNLPSAKASGDISLSDINEHNGSFNVRITNVSSPVGLNQVLVPVWTESNGQDDIKWYIANRQTDGSYLLKVNKSQHKSETGKYNIHVYYRGEDGNLTHVNETTAILPEAKSSGKIS
-453 VILPTWSQSDDLRW
+453 VIEKDDVRGIFKVRITDVVAPNTLTNVIIPTWTESAGQDDIKW
-467 YEATRQSD
+467 YEASRQSD
-475 GSYKLTVNKKD
+475 GSYLITVNKSQHDFETGIYNVHVYYRDSDGKLIFVGATTTELAASKSSGKLSVSSVDSKSGTFSLKVSNIVSSPSLARVEVVVWTQSDASDKKSYSATLQKD
-486 HQYRTG
+486 G
-492 TYTVHLYYKDSSGGL
+492 TYSVQIDKSNHNNFYGDYQVSVYYVYSDYKDFVASS
-507 KGVGGTTT
+507 V
-515 RLTEVKPTGTITIE
+515 
-529 NVNDAQGTFDV
+529 VN
-540 RVTNISSP
+540 
-548 KDIASVILPTWSQS
+548 LPS
-562 DDLRWYEA
+562 A
-570 TRQSD
+570 
-575 GSYKLT
+575 
-581 VNKKDHQYRT
+581 
-591 GTYTVHLYYKDSSGG
+591 
-606 LTGVGGTTTRLT
+606 
-618 EVKPTG
+618 
-624 TITIENVNDAK
+624 
-635 GTFDVC
+635 
-641 VTNISSPKD
+641 
-650 IASVILPTWSQ
+650 
-661 SDDLRWYE
+661 
-669 ATRQSDGSYKLT
+669 
-681 VNKKDHQYRTGTYT
+681 
-695 VHLYYKD
+695 
-702 SSGGLTGAGG
+702 
-712 TTTRLTE
+712 
-719 VKPTGTITIENVN
+719 
-732 DAQGTFDVRVT
+732 
-743 NISSPKDIASVILPT
+743 
-758 WSQSDDLRWYEATR
+758 
-772 QSDGSY
+772 
-778 KLTVNKKD
+778 
-786 HQYRTGAY
+786 
-794 TVHLYYKDSSGGLTG
+794 
-809 VGGTTT
+809 
-815 RLTEVKPTGTIT
+815 
-827 IENVNDAKGT
+827 
-837 FDVRVT
+837 
-843 NISSPKDIASVILP
+843 
-857 TWSQSDDLRWYEAT
+857 
-871 RQSDGS
+871 
-877 YKLTVNKKDH
+877 
-887 QYRTGTYTVHLYY
+887 
-900 KDSSGGLTGAG
+900 
-911 GTTTVLSEVPVQRS
+911 RS
-925 YTVYIDPGHGGVD
+925 YTIYIDPGHGGVD

-953 SVANKLKANLIQ
+953 SVANKLKENLIQ

-987 KMANQSNA
+987 QMANQSNA

-1028 PKINAVMHNDP
+1028 PKINAAMHNDP

-1045 KILANQ
+1045 EILANQ

-1078 AIPAI
+1078 AIPSI

-1106 KLANALAQG
+1106 KLANVLAQG
-1115 IDNWYGAVGG
+1115 IDNWYGAVGS

-1135 KSTEQSQMTVSQ
+1135 KSTEQSQMTTSQ

-1292 GLDQYDLN
+1292 GMHQYDLN

>member
-17 NGYVVHADSLEAPS
+17 NGYVVYADSLEAPS

-76 KNTGKTIAFTIDA
+76 TNTGKTIAFTIDA

-96 LDRSSFSDEDRTF
+96 LDRISFSDEDRTF
-109 TLALTVNLIDGSAHN
+109 TLALTANLIDGSAHN
-124 IDDYSFNWVKVA
+124 LDDYSFNWVKVA
-136 ENTNDDSDLIE
+136 DNTNDDSDLIE
-147 NTSATVASKP
+147 NTNATEASKP

-188 AATVTDSSNA
+188 AATVTDSSNV
-198 TTASTLTSTQ
+198 TSASTLTSTQ

-224 IATNSSSQTSAVTK
+224 IATNSSAQSSAVTK

-265 SDENGQD
+265 SDEKGQD

-284 AYADLRKH
+284 AYVDLRKH

-320 KASGTVTIENVN
+320 KASGTITISNVDSQTGSFDVTISNITAPRGLTKVYVPTWTEAGGQDDIKWYEANRESDGSYKLTVNKVNHKSEVGNYQIHVYYRGEDGSVTGIGATTATIQELKASGTVTAINVN
-332 DAKGTFDVRVTNIS
+332 DQAGSYEVKISNVIAPKGLNKVYVPTWTEAGGQDDIVWHEAERQTDGSYLAKITKSAHKNGTGKYISHVYCQSLDGTLTAIGATSITIQELKASGTISISNVDANAGSFDVTISNITA
-346 SPKDIASVIL
+346 PRGLTKVYV
-356 PTWSQS
+356 PTWTEAGGQ
-362 DDLRWYEATRQSDGS
+362 DDIKWHEANRQSDGS
-377 YKLTVNKKDHQ
+377 YKLTVNKAQHKNEVGNYQVHVY
-388 YRTGTYTVHLY
+388 YRGEDGSMTGIGATTVNMPELKASGTVTAINVNDQAGSYEVKISNVVAPRGLYKVFVPTWTETGGQDDIVWHEAQLQSDGTYLAKITKSEHKNGSGIYVSHVY
-399 YKDSSGG
+399 YRMLDGSM
-406 LTGVGGTTTRLTEVK
+406 LAVGGTQVE
-421 PTGTITIE
+421 
-429 NVNDAQGTFDVR
+429 
-441 VTNISS
+441 
-447 PKDIAS
+447 
-453 VILPTWSQSDDLRW
+453 LPS
-467 YEATRQSD
+467 A
-475 GSYKLTVNKKD
+475 
-486 HQYRTG
+486 
-492 TYTVHLYYKDSSGGL
+492 
-507 KGVGGTTT
+507 
-515 RLTEVKPTGTITIE
+515 
-529 NVNDAQGTFDV
+529 
-540 RVTNISSP
+540 
-548 KDIASVILPTWSQS
+548 
-562 DDLRWYEA
+562 
-570 TRQSD
+570 
-575 GSYKLT
+575 
-581 VNKKDHQYRT
+581 
-591 GTYTVHLYYKDSSGG
+591 
-606 LTGVGGTTTRLT
+606 
-618 EVKPTG
+618 
-624 TITIENVNDAK
+624 
-635 GTFDVC
+635 
-641 VTNISSPKD
+641 
-650 IASVILPTWSQ
+650 
-661 SDDLRWYE
+661 
-669 ATRQSDGSYKLT
+669 
-681 VNKKDHQYRTGTYT
+681 
-695 VHLYYKD
+695 
-702 SSGGLTGAGG
+702 
-712 TTTRLTE
+712 
-719 VKPTGTITIENVN
+719 
-732 DAQGTFDVRVT
+732 
-743 NISSPKDIASVILPT
+743 
-758 WSQSDDLRWYEATR
+758 
-772 QSDGSY
+772 
-778 KLTVNKKD
+778 
-786 HQYRTGAY
+786 
-794 TVHLYYKDSSGGLTG
+794 
-809 VGGTTT
+809 
-815 RLTEVKPTGTIT
+815 
-827 IENVNDAKGT
+827 
-837 FDVRVT
+837 
-843 NISSPKDIASVILP
+843 
-857 TWSQSDDLRWYEAT
+857 
-871 RQSDGS
+871 
-877 YKLTVNKKDH
+877 
-887 QYRTGTYTVHLYY
+887 
-900 KDSSGGLTGAG
+900 
-911 GTTTVLSEVPVQRS
+911 RS
-925 YTVYIDPGHGGVD
+925 YTIYVDPGHGGVD

-1028 PKINAVMHNDP
+1028 PKINAAMHNDL
-1039 TRLAES
+1039 TRLDES
-1045 KILANQ
+1045 EILANQ

-1065 GVRRETFA
+1065 GVRRDTFA

-1094 DLQKIKQDSYQT
+1094 DLQKIKEDAYQT
-1106 KLANALAQG
+1106 KLANALVQG

-1125 KPTSGTSTQK
+1125 KPTSGTYTQK
-1135 KSTEQSQMTVSQ
+1135 KSTEQSQLTTSE

-1164 NSIVTSVMLAQS
+1164 KGIVTSVMLAQS

-1186 LATNAYNI
+1186 LAKNAYNI

-1205 NTYTVQTKEVV
+1205 NTYTVHTKEVV

-1246 TAWRIKNYASF
+1246 TAWRTKNYASF
-1257 LQATNYE
+1257 LQATNHE

>member
-1 MKKRTLFFLS
+1 MIQLSFGCVLNIDLNMGFEEEKVKKRTLFFLS

-76 KNTGKTIAFTIDA
+76 TNTGKTIAFTIDA

-124 IDDYSFNWVKVA
+124 LDDYSFNWVKVA
-136 ENTNDDSDLIE
+136 ENTDDDSDLIE
-147 NTSATVASKP
+147 NTSATEASKP

-198 TTASTLTSTQ
+198 TSASTLTSTQ

-224 IATNSSSQTSAVTK
+224 IATNSSAQSSAVTK

-320 KASGTVTIENVN
+320 KASGTVTISNV
-332 DAKGTFDVRVTNIS
+332 DSQTGSFDVTISNITA
-346 SPKDIASVIL
+346 PRGLTKVYV
-356 PTWSQS
+356 PTWTEAGGQ
-362 DDLRWYEATRQSDGS
+362 DDIKWYEANRQSDGS
-377 YKLTVNKKDHQ
+377 YKLTVNKVNHKSEVGNYQVHVY
-388 YRTGTYTVHLY
+388 YRGEDGSMTGIGATTVNLPELKASGTVTAINVNDQAGSYEVKISNVIAPKGLNKVYVPTWTEAGDQDDIVWHEAQLQSDGTYLAKITKSEH
-399 YKDSSGG
+399 KNG
-406 LTGVGGTTTRLTEVK
+406 TGIYVSHVYFRMLDGSMLAVGGTQVE
-421 PTGTITIE
+421 
-429 NVNDAQGTFDVR
+429 
-441 VTNISS
+441 
-447 PKDIAS
+447 
-453 VILPTWSQSDDLRW
+453 LPS
-467 YEATRQSD
+467 A
-475 GSYKLTVNKKD
+475 
-486 HQYRTG
+486 
-492 TYTVHLYYKDSSGGL
+492 
-507 KGVGGTTT
+507 
-515 RLTEVKPTGTITIE
+515 
-529 NVNDAQGTFDV
+529 
-540 RVTNISSP
+540 
-548 KDIASVILPTWSQS
+548 
-562 DDLRWYEA
+562 
-570 TRQSD
+570 
-575 GSYKLT
+575 
-581 VNKKDHQYRT
+581 
-591 GTYTVHLYYKDSSGG
+591 
-606 LTGVGGTTTRLT
+606 
-618 EVKPTG
+618 
-624 TITIENVNDAK
+624 
-635 GTFDVC
+635 
-641 VTNISSPKD
+641 
-650 IASVILPTWSQ
+650 
-661 SDDLRWYE
+661 
-669 ATRQSDGSYKLT
+669 
-681 VNKKDHQYRTGTYT
+681 
-695 VHLYYKD
+695 
-702 SSGGLTGAGG
+702 
-712 TTTRLTE
+712 
-719 VKPTGTITIENVN
+719 
-732 DAQGTFDVRVT
+732 
-743 NISSPKDIASVILPT
+743 
-758 WSQSDDLRWYEATR
+758 
-772 QSDGSY
+772 
-778 KLTVNKKD
+778 
-786 HQYRTGAY
+786 
-794 TVHLYYKDSSGGLTG
+794 
-809 VGGTTT
+809 
-815 RLTEVKPTGTIT
+815 
-827 IENVNDAKGT
+827 
-837 FDVRVT
+837 
-843 NISSPKDIASVILP
+843 
-857 TWSQSDDLRWYEAT
+857 
-871 RQSDGS
+871 
-877 YKLTVNKKDH
+877 
-887 QYRTGTYTVHLYY
+887 
-900 KDSSGGLTGAG
+900 
-911 GTTTVLSEVPVQRS
+911 RS
-925 YTVYIDPGHGGVD
+925 YTIYIDPGHGGVD

-965 LGYQVLMTRTADY
+965 LGYQVLMTRTDDY
-978 NVDFKTERS
+978 SVDFKTERS
-987 KMANQSNA
+987 QMANQSNA

-1028 PKINAVMHNDP
+1028 PKINAAMHNDP

-1045 KILANQ
+1045 EILANQ
-1051 VQASLI
+1051 VQTSLI

-1065 GVRRETFA
+1065 GVRRDTFA

-1094 DLQKIKQDSYQT
+1094 DLQKINQDSYQT

-1115 IDNWYGAVGG
+1115 IDNWYGAVGS

-1135 KSTEQSQMTVSQ
+1135 KSTEQSQMTTSQ
-1147 QSFFNNILPA
+1147 QSFFNKILPA

>member
-39 PGTGGQLTVVEEAGQ
+39 PGTGGQLAVVEEAGQ
-54 MKAILSNITG
+54 MKAVLSNITG

-76 KNTGKTIAFTIDA
+76 TNTGKTIAFTIDA

-96 LDRSSFSDEDRTF
+96 LDRTSFSDEDQAF
-109 TLALTVNLIDGSAHN
+109 TLALTANLIDGSAHN
-124 IDDYSFNWVKVA
+124 LDDYSFNWVKVA

-147 NTSATVASKP
+147 NTNATEASKP

-188 AATVTDSSNA
+188 AATVTDSSNV
-198 TTASTLTSTQ
+198 TSASTLTSTQ

-224 IATNSSSQTSAVTK
+224 IAANSSAQSSAVTK

-265 SDENGQD
+265 SDEKGQD
-272 DIVWYNADQTGA
+272 DIVWYNAYQTGA

-332 DAKGTFDVRVTNIS
+332 DAQGTFDVRVTNISSPKDIASVILPTWSRSDDLRWYEATRQSDGSYKLTVNKKDHQYRTGTYTVHLYYKDSSGGLTGVGGTTTRLTEVKPTGTMTIENVNDAKGTFDVRVTNIS

-362 DDLRWYEATRQSDGS
+362 DDLRWYEATRQSDGSYKLTVNKKDHQYRTGTYTVHLYYKDSSGGLTGVGGTTTRLTEVKPTGTITIENVNDAKGTFDVRVTNISSPKDIVSIILPTWSQSDDLRWNEATRQSDGS

-507 KGVGGTTT
+507 
-515 RLTEVKPTGTITIE
+515 
-529 NVNDAQGTFDV
+529 
-540 RVTNISSP
+540 
-548 KDIASVILPTWSQS
+548 
-562 DDLRWYEA
+562 
-570 TRQSD
+570 
-575 GSYKLT
+575 
-581 VNKKDHQYRT
+581 
-591 GTYTVHLYYKDSSGG
+591 
-606 LTGVGGTTTRLT
+606 
-618 EVKPTG
+618 
-624 TITIENVNDAK
+624 
-635 GTFDVC
+635 
-641 VTNISSPKD
+641 
-650 IASVILPTWSQ
+650 
-661 SDDLRWYE
+661 
-669 ATRQSDGSYKLT
+669 
-681 VNKKDHQYRTGTYT
+681 
-695 VHLYYKD
+695 
-702 SSGGLTGAGG
+702 TGAGG
-712 TTTRLTE
+712 TTTL
-719 VKPTGTITIENVN
+719 
-732 DAQGTFDVRVT
+732 
-743 NISSPKDIASVILPT
+743 
-758 WSQSDDLRWYEATR
+758 
-772 QSDGSY
+772 
-778 KLTVNKKD
+778 
-786 HQYRTGAY
+786 
-794 TVHLYYKDSSGGLTG
+794 
-809 VGGTTT
+809 
-815 RLTEVKPTGTIT
+815 
-827 IENVNDAKGT
+827 
-837 FDVRVT
+837 
-843 NISSPKDIASVILP
+843 
-857 TWSQSDDLRWYEAT
+857 
-871 RQSDGS
+871 
-877 YKLTVNKKDH
+877 
-887 QYRTGTYTVHLYY
+887 
-900 KDSSGGLTGAG
+900 
-911 GTTTVLSEVPVQRS
+911 LSEDPVQRS
-925 YTVYIDPGHGGVD
+925 YTVYIDPGHGGID

-965 LGYQVLMTRTADY
+965 LGYQVLVTRTADY

-1028 PKINAVMHNDP
+1028 PKINAAMHNDP

-1045 KILANQ
+1045 EILANQ

-1125 KPTSGTSTQK
+1125 KPTSGTSTQR
-1135 KSTEQSQMTVSQ
+1135 KSTEQSQMTTGQ

-1186 LATNAYNI
+1186 LAKNAYNI

-1246 TAWRIKNYASF
+1246 TAWRTKNYASF
-1257 LQATNYE
+1257 LQATNHE

-1274 YATDPAYAEKLKS
+1274 YATDPAYSEKLKS

-1292 GLDQYDLN
+1292 GLNQYDLN

>member
-1 MKKRTLFFLS
+1 MIQLSFGVVLNIDLNMGFEEEKVKKRTLFFLS

-76 KNTGKTIAFTIDA
+76 TNIGKTIAFTIDA
-89 SGQYVAY
+89 SGQYMAY

-124 IDDYSFNWVKVA
+124 LDDYSFNWVKVA
-136 ENTNDDSDLIE
+136 ENTDDDSDLIE
-147 NTSATVASKP
+147 NTSATEASKP

-182 TASSSL
+182 TANSSL

-224 IATNSSSQTSAVTK
+224 IATNSGTQTSAVTK

-320 KASGTVTIENVN
+320 KASGTVTISNV
-332 DAKGTFDVRVTNIS
+332 DSQTGSFDVTISNITA
-346 SPKDIASVIL
+346 PRGLTKVYV
-356 PTWSQS
+356 PTWTEAGGQ
-362 DDLRWYEATRQSDGS
+362 DDIKWYEANRQSDGS
-377 YKLTVNKKDHQ
+377 YKLTVNKVNHKSEVGNYQVHVY
-388 YRTGTYTVHLY
+388 YRGEDGSMTGIGATTVNLPEL
-399 YKDSSGG
+399 KASG
-406 LTGVGGTTTRLTEVK
+406 TVTA
-421 PTGTITIE
+421 I
-429 NVNDAQGTFDVR
+429 NVNDQAGSYEVK
-441 VTNISS
+441 ISNVIA
-447 PKDIAS
+447 PKGLS
-453 VILPTWSQSDDLRW
+453 KVYVPTWTEAGGQDDIVW
-467 YEATRQSD
+467 HEAERQSD
-475 GSYKLTVNKKD
+475 GSYLAKITKSAHKNGTGKYISHVYYRSLDGSVTGIGATTATIQELKASGTISISNVDANAGSFDVTISNITAPRGLTKVYVPTWTEAGGQDDIKWYEANRQSVHVYYRGEDGSMTGIGATTVNMPELKAS
-486 HQYRTG
+486 G
-492 TYTVHLYYKDSSGGL
+492 TVTA
-507 KGVGGTTT
+507 
-515 RLTEVKPTGTITIE
+515 I
-529 NVNDAQGTFDV
+529 NVNDQDGSYEV
-540 RVTNISSP
+540 KISNVIAP
-548 KDIASVILPTWSQS
+548 KGLNKVYVPTWTEAGDQ
-562 DDLRWYEA
+562 DDIVWHEA
-570 TRQSD
+570 ERQSD
-575 GSYKLT
+575 GSYLAKITKSEHKNGTGKYISHVYYQGLEGTLT
-581 VNKKDHQYRT
+581 AIGATSITLPELKTSGTVTAINVNDQAGSYEVKISNVVAPKGLYKVFVPTWTETGGQDDIVWHEAQLQSD
-591 GTYTVHLYYKDSSGG
+591 GTYLAKITKSEHKNGSGIYVSHVYYRMLDGSM
-606 LTGVGGTTTRLT
+606 LAVGGTQ
-618 EVKPTG
+618 
-624 TITIENVNDAK
+624 IE
-635 GTFDVC
+635 
-641 VTNISSPKD
+641 
-650 IASVILPTWSQ
+650 LPS
-661 SDDLRWYE
+661 
-669 ATRQSDGSYKLT
+669 A
-681 VNKKDHQYRTGTYT
+681 
-695 VHLYYKD
+695 
-702 SSGGLTGAGG
+702 
-712 TTTRLTE
+712 
-719 VKPTGTITIENVN
+719 
-732 DAQGTFDVRVT
+732 
-743 NISSPKDIASVILPT
+743 
-758 WSQSDDLRWYEATR
+758 
-772 QSDGSY
+772 
-778 KLTVNKKD
+778 
-786 HQYRTGAY
+786 
-794 TVHLYYKDSSGGLTG
+794 
-809 VGGTTT
+809 
-815 RLTEVKPTGTIT
+815 
-827 IENVNDAKGT
+827 
-837 FDVRVT
+837 
-843 NISSPKDIASVILP
+843 
-857 TWSQSDDLRWYEAT
+857 
-871 RQSDGS
+871 
-877 YKLTVNKKDH
+877 
-887 QYRTGTYTVHLYY
+887 
-900 KDSSGGLTGAG
+900 
-911 GTTTVLSEVPVQRS
+911 RS
-925 YTVYIDPGHGGVD
+925 YTIYIDPGHGGVD

-1002 FNATGLASSNAT
+1002 FNATGLPSSNST

-1028 PKINAVMHNDP
+1028 PKINAAMHNDP

-1045 KILANQ
+1045 EILANQ

-1094 DLQKIKQDSYQT
+1094 DLQKIKEDAYQT

-1115 IDNWYGAVGG
+1115 IDNWYGAVGS

-1135 KSTEQSQMTVSQ
+1135 KSTEQSQMTTSQ

-1205 NTYTVQTKEVV
+1205 NTYTVHTKEVV

-1246 TAWRIKNYASF
+1246 TAWRTKNYASF

-1264 TALTSLLASG
+1264 TALTSLLVSG

-1287 LIQRY
+1287 LIQQY
-1292 GLDQYDLN
+1292 GLDQYD

>member
-1 MKKRTLFFLS
+1 MIQLSFGCVLNIDLNMGFEEEKVKKRTLFFLS

-64 EIVGVTGQFKSE
+64 KIVGVTGQFKSE
-76 KNTGKTIAFTIDA
+76 TNTGKTIVFTIDA

-96 LDRSSFSDEDRTF
+96 LDRTSFSNEDQEF
-109 TLALTVNLIDGSAHN
+109 TLALTANLIDGSAHN
-124 IDDYSFNWVKVA
+124 LDDYSFNWVKVA

-147 NTSATVASKP
+147 NTSATEASKP
-157 VSSGTVVDSVEKD
+157 VSSGTVVDGVEKD

-188 AATVTDSSNA
+188 AATVTDSSKA
-198 TTASTLTSTQ
+198 KSASTLTSTQ

-224 IATNSSSQTSAVTK
+224 IATNSSAQSIAVTK

-320 KASGTVTIENVN
+320 KASGTVTISNV
-332 DAKGTFDVRVTNIS
+332 DSQTGSFDVIISNITA
-346 SPKDIASVIL
+346 PRGLTKVYV
-356 PTWSQS
+356 PTWTEAGGQ
-362 DDLRWYEATRQSDGS
+362 DDIKWYEAKRQSDGS
-377 YKLTVNKKDHQ
+377 YKLTVNKVNHKNEVGD
-388 YRTGTYTVHLY
+388 YNIHLY
-399 YKDSSGG
+399 YRDESGKLAYITETVVQLPANKISG
-406 LTGVGGTTTRLTEVK
+406 SLVVSNMDLKTGSFK
-421 PTGTITIE
+421 
-429 NVNDAQGTFDVR
+429 VR

-447 PKDIAS
+447 PTTISRILVPTWTETNGQDDIKWYVASRESDGSYSITVNKANHKFEIGDYNLHLYYQANDGSLQYVNETVVNLPSAKASGDISVSDINEQNGSFNVRITNVSSPVGLNQVLVPVWTESNGQDDIKWYIANRQTDGSYLLKVNKSQHKSETGKYNIHVYYRGEDGNLTYVNETTAILPEAKSSGKIS
-453 VILPTWSQSDDLRW
+453 VIEKDDVRGIFKVRITDVVAPNTLTNVIIPTWTESAGQDDIKW
-467 YEATRQSD
+467 YEASRQSD
-475 GSYKLTVNKKD
+475 GSYLITVNKNQHDFETGIYNVHVYYRDSDGKLIFVGATTTELAASKSSGKLSVSSVDSKSGTFSLKVSNIVSSPSLARVEVVVWTQSDASDKKSYSATLQKD
-486 HQYRTG
+486 G
-492 TYTVHLYYKDSSGGL
+492 TYSVQVDKSNHNDFYGDYQVSVYYVYSDYKDFVASS
-507 KGVGGTTT
+507 V
-515 RLTEVKPTGTITIE
+515 
-529 NVNDAQGTFDV
+529 VN
-540 RVTNISSP
+540 
-548 KDIASVILPTWSQS
+548 LPS
-562 DDLRWYEA
+562 A
-570 TRQSD
+570 
-575 GSYKLT
+575 
-581 VNKKDHQYRT
+581 
-591 GTYTVHLYYKDSSGG
+591 
-606 LTGVGGTTTRLT
+606 
-618 EVKPTG
+618 
-624 TITIENVNDAK
+624 
-635 GTFDVC
+635 
-641 VTNISSPKD
+641 
-650 IASVILPTWSQ
+650 
-661 SDDLRWYE
+661 
-669 ATRQSDGSYKLT
+669 
-681 VNKKDHQYRTGTYT
+681 
-695 VHLYYKD
+695 
-702 SSGGLTGAGG
+702 
-712 TTTRLTE
+712 
-719 VKPTGTITIENVN
+719 
-732 DAQGTFDVRVT
+732 
-743 NISSPKDIASVILPT
+743 
-758 WSQSDDLRWYEATR
+758 
-772 QSDGSY
+772 
-778 KLTVNKKD
+778 
-786 HQYRTGAY
+786 
-794 TVHLYYKDSSGGLTG
+794 
-809 VGGTTT
+809 
-815 RLTEVKPTGTIT
+815 
-827 IENVNDAKGT
+827 
-837 FDVRVT
+837 
-843 NISSPKDIASVILP
+843 
-857 TWSQSDDLRWYEAT
+857 
-871 RQSDGS
+871 
-877 YKLTVNKKDH
+877 
-887 QYRTGTYTVHLYY
+887 
-900 KDSSGGLTGAG
+900 
-911 GTTTVLSEVPVQRS
+911 RS
-925 YTVYIDPGHGGVD
+925 YTIYIDPGHGGGD
-938 SGASYGGVYEKNLAL
+938 PGASYGGVYEKNLAL

-965 LGYQVLMTRTADY
+965 LGYQVLMTRTDDY

-1002 FNATGLASSNAT
+1002 FNATGLPSSDDT

-1028 PKINAVMHNDP
+1028 PKINAAMHNDP

-1045 KILANQ
+1045 EILANQ

-1065 GVRRETFA
+1065 GVRRDTFA

-1083 LVELGFMDNPS
+1083 LVELGFMSNPS
-1094 DLQKIKQDSYQT
+1094 DLQKIKEDAYQT
-1106 KLANALAQG
+1106 KLANALVQG
-1115 IDNWYGAVGG
+1115 IDNWYGAVGS
-1125 KPTSGTSTQK
+1125 KPTSGTSAQK
-1135 KSTEQSQMTVSQ
+1135 KSTQQSQMTTSQ
-1147 QSFFNNILPA
+1147 QSFFKNILPA

-1164 NSIVTSVMLAQS
+1164 KGIVTSVMLAQS

-1205 NTYTVQTKEVV
+1205 NTYTVHTKEVV

-1246 TAWRIKNYASF
+1246 TAWRMKNYASF